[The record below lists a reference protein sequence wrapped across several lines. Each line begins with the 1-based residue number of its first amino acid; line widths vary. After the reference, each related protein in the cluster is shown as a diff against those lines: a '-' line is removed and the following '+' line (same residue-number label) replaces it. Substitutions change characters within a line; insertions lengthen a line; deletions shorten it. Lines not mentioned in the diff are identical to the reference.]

1 MSNVNL
7 EVNMNR
13 FLAIKDKARKIM
25 EMDRSGKLDEIRDE
39 AARNGKFSLDEGIEP
54 VAQRPMN
61 TYPQTPQMPQ
71 MSQMPQYIPQA
82 QPMGMGSSK
91 LPSAILESFKNKQI
105 DTSVMGLS
113 TTGSVLDRIN
123 FNTQGALF
131 EQTQPKQEVKEVKVV
146 TEQTQPIVSTSV
158 DYSMIKMIVEECMR
172 KYSSAL
178 KKTIINESKTT
189 SNEGTLKAMKVGDKF
204 SFITDNGD
212 LYEAKLTFI
221 KNINKK

>member
-1 MSNVNL
+1 MSNVNP

-25 EMDRSGKLDEIRDE
+25 QMDRSGELDKIRDN
-39 AARNGKFSLDEGIEP
+39 AARSGKLSMNEGIEP
-54 VAQRPMN
+54 VAEMPMN
-61 TYPQTPQMPQ
+61 AYPQTPQ
-71 MSQMPQYIPQA
+71 MSQMPQYVPQT
-82 QPMGMGSSK
+82 QPMMGVGSSK

-146 TEQTQPIVSTSV
+146 TEQTQPTVSTSV

-178 KKTIINESKTT
+178 KKTIINESKTA

>member
-1 MSNVNL
+1 MSNVNP

-25 EMDRSGKLDEIRDE
+25 EMDRSGKLDEIRDN
-39 AARNGKFSLDEGIEP
+39 AARSGKLSMNEGIEP
-54 VAQRPMN
+54 VAEMPMN
-61 TYPQTPQMPQ
+61 AYPQAPQ
-71 MSQMPQYIPQA
+71 MSQMPQYIPQT

-146 TEQTQPIVSTSV
+146 TEQTQPTVSTSV

>member
-1 MSNVNL
+1 MSNVNP

-25 EMDRSGKLDEIRDE
+25 EMDRSGKLDEIRDN
-39 AARNGKFSLDEGIEP
+39 AARSGKLSMNESIEP
-54 VAQRPMN
+54 VAEMPMN
-61 TYPQTPQMPQ
+61 AYPQTPQ

-82 QPMGMGSSK
+82 QSMMGVGSSK

-146 TEQTQPIVSTSV
+146 TEQTQPTISTSV

-172 KYSSAL
+172 KYTSAL
-178 KKTIINESKTT
+178 KKTIINESKTA

>member
-1 MSNVNL
+1 MSNVNP

-25 EMDRSGKLDEIRDE
+25 QMDRSGELDKIRDN
-39 AARNGKFSLDEGIEP
+39 AARSGKLSMNEGIEP
-54 VAQRPMN
+54 VAEMPMN
-61 TYPQTPQMPQ
+61 AYPQPPQ
-71 MSQMPQYIPQA
+71 MSQMPQYIPQT
-82 QPMGMGSSK
+82 QSMMGVGSSK

-146 TEQTQPIVSTSV
+146 TEQV
-158 DYSMIKMIVEECMR
+158 YE
-172 KYSSAL
+172 
-178 KKTIINESKTT
+178 
-189 SNEGTLKAMKVGDKF
+189 KVFLCFKE
-204 SFITDNGD
+204 NHH
-212 LYEAKLTFI
+212 
-221 KNINKK
+221 

>member
-1 MSNVNL
+1 MSNVNP

-25 EMDRSGKLDEIRDE
+25 EMDRSGKLDEIRDN
-39 AARNGKFSLDEGIEP
+39 AARSGKLSMNEGIEP
-54 VAQRPMN
+54 VAAMPMN
-61 TYPQTPQMPQ
+61 AYPQAPQ
-71 MSQMPQYIPQA
+71 MSQMPQYIPQT

-105 DTSVMGLS
+105 DTSVMGIS

-146 TEQTQPIVSTSV
+146 TEQTQPTISTSV

>member
-1 MSNVNL
+1 MSNVNP

-25 EMDRSGKLDEIRDE
+25 QMDRSGELDKIRDN
-39 AARNGKFSLDEGIEP
+39 AARSGKLSMNEGIEP
-54 VAQRPMN
+54 VAEMPMN
-61 TYPQTPQMPQ
+61 AYPQTPQ
-71 MSQMPQYIPQA
+71 MSQMPQYIPQT
-82 QPMGMGSSK
+82 QPMGMGNSK

-146 TEQTQPIVSTSV
+146 TEQTQPTVSTSV

>member
-1 MSNVNL
+1 MSNVNP

-25 EMDRSGKLDEIRDE
+25 QMDRSGELDKIRDN
-39 AARNGKFSLDEGIEP
+39 AARSGKLSMNEGIEP
-54 VAQRPMN
+54 VAEMPMN
-61 TYPQTPQMPQ
+61 AYPQAPQ
-71 MSQMPQYIPQA
+71 MSQMPQYIPQT

-146 TEQTQPIVSTSV
+146 TEQTQPTVSTSV

>member
-1 MSNVNL
+1 MSNVNP

-25 EMDRSGKLDEIRDE
+25 QMDRSGELDKIRDN
-39 AARNGKFSLDEGIEP
+39 AARSGKLSMNEGIEP
-54 VAQRPMN
+54 VAEMPMN
-61 TYPQTPQMPQ
+61 AYPQTPQ
-71 MSQMPQYIPQA
+71 MSQMPQYIPQT

-146 TEQTQPIVSTSV
+146 TEQTQPTVSTSV
-158 DYSMIKMIVEECMR
+158 DYSMIKMIVEDCMR

>member
-1 MSNVNL
+1 MSNVNP

-25 EMDRSGKLDEIRDE
+25 EMDRSGKLDEIRDN
-39 AARNGKFSLDEGIEP
+39 AARDGKLSLDGGIEP

-61 TYPQTPQMPQ
+61 AYPQTPQMPQ
-71 MSQMPQYIPQA
+71 MPQYIPQT
-82 QPMGMGSSK
+82 QPMGMGGSK

-146 TEQTQPIVSTSV
+146 TEQTQPTVSTSV
-158 DYSMIKMIVEECMR
+158 DYSMIKMIVEDCMR

>member
-1 MSNVNL
+1 MSNVNP

-25 EMDRSGKLDEIRDE
+25 QMDRSGELDKIRDN
-39 AARNGKFSLDEGIEP
+39 AARSGKLSMNEGIEP
-54 VAQRPMN
+54 VAEMPMN
-61 TYPQTPQMPQ
+61 AYPQTPQ
-71 MSQMPQYIPQA
+71 MSQMPQYIPQT
-82 QPMGMGSSK
+82 QPMMGVGSSK

-146 TEQTQPIVSTSV
+146 TEQTQPTISTSV

-178 KKTIINESKTT
+178 KKTIINESKTA

>member
-1 MSNVNL
+1 MSNVNP

-25 EMDRSGKLDEIRDE
+25 EMDRSGKLDEIRDN
-39 AARNGKFSLDEGIEP
+39 AARSGKLSMNEGIEP
-54 VAQRPMN
+54 VAEMPMN
-61 TYPQTPQMPQ
+61 AYPQAPQ
-71 MSQMPQYIPQA
+71 MSQMPQYIPQT

-146 TEQTQPIVSTSV
+146 TEQTQPTISTSV

>member
-1 MSNVNL
+1 MSNVNP

-25 EMDRSGKLDEIRDE
+25 EMDRSGKLDEIRDN
-39 AARNGKFSLDEGIEP
+39 AARSGKLSMNEGIEP
-54 VAQRPMN
+54 VAEMPMN
-61 TYPQTPQMPQ
+61 TYPQTPQM
-71 MSQMPQYIPQA
+71 SQMPQYVPQT
-82 QPMGMGSSK
+82 QPMMGVGSSK

-113 TTGSVLDRIN
+113 TTSSVLDRIN

-146 TEQTQPIVSTSV
+146 TEQTQPTISTSV

-172 KYSSAL
+172 KYTSAL
-178 KKTIINESKTT
+178 KKTIINESKTAST
-189 SNEGTLKAMKVGDKF
+189 EGTLKAMKVGDKF

>member
-25 EMDRSGKLDEIRDE
+25 QMDRSGELDKIRDN
-39 AARNGKFSLDEGIEP
+39 AARSGKLSMNEGIEP
-54 VAQRPMN
+54 VAEMPMN
-61 TYPQTPQMPQ
+61 AYPQTSQMP
-71 MSQMPQYIPQA
+71 QMPQYIPQT

-146 TEQTQPIVSTSV
+146 TEQTQPTVSTSV

-178 KKTIINESKTT
+178 KKAIINESKTT

>member
-1 MSNVNL
+1 MSNVNP

-25 EMDRSGKLDEIRDE
+25 QMDRSGELDKIRDN
-39 AARNGKFSLDEGIEP
+39 AARSGKLSMNEGIEP
-54 VAQRPMN
+54 VAEMPMN
-61 TYPQTPQMPQ
+61 AYPQTPQ
-71 MSQMPQYIPQA
+71 MSQMPQYIPQT

-146 TEQTQPIVSTSV
+146 TEQTQPTVSTSV